1 MKYCWSSLCPAKVN
15 LEYRF
20 DFDRKVITRCL
31 FEKPPSSSV
40 NKMSGVKELIPSSN
54 PFVIGTS
61 GHIDHGKT
69 TLVKALTGVD
79 TDRFAE
85 EKIRGITIDLGFAH
99 YEDELGNHMAIVDV
113 PGHEKFVHNMLAGA
127 AGMDAV
133 LLVVAADEG
142 VMPQTREHL
151 NICNLLNIKSGI
163 VALTRVD
170 LVEDREMVELCK
182 EEVLTLLE
190 GTFMENVP
198 VIPVSAVTGE
208 GLNQLRNEFAK
219 LAKKIAHPEIEKP
232 FRLYVDRSF
241 TLKGFGTVVTGT
253 VLTGSLSQDQEVV
266 QYPQAREIRIRG
278 MQSHGI
284 KVKEVQAGQ
293 RAALNLTGIAKEEV
307 QRGNQL
313 AMPESLLSGYMINAS
328 LSLLKDASTPL
339 KNRTRVR
346 LHLGTQELIGRIV
359 LLEGESLSPGE
370 TAMVQFRSESILS
383 GKYGDR
389 FIIRSFSPM
398 YTIGGGTLI
407 DPSPSKSRRLQQEL
421 PERLRRLMDGDEYV
435 RSEEVIYLRSV
446 RGVVYSEFQVRT
458 GLSDKECSKNL
469 QLLQKQGQILCVDS
483 VSSRYLHV
491 DHVKRVG
498 KFVSRVLN
506 NHHQKFPDREGM
518 THAELAGKLS
528 LIFTEKEV
536 ENLLKYLC
544 DSDMI
549 LQQGKYFYLEDHQ
562 AKISQTRLDS
572 LTNCLDIISKGGFQ
586 PMRKTRLLEEM
597 GLNEKDGIELLKFA
611 THSKKLVRISEDL
624 HYNPE
629 QIEKILVI
637 LRGFFEKNPDI
648 NVIQFKELMNV
659 SRKYAIDL
667 LEYFDS
673 QRFTIR
679 KDNIRVPGK
688 IFELE
693 N

>member
-1 MKYCWSSLCPAKVN
+1 MKYFWSSLCPAKVN

-20 DFDRKVITRCL
+20 DFDRKVITHCL
-31 FEKPPSSSV
+31 FEKPSSSSV
-40 NKMSGVKELIPSSN
+40 KKMSDVKELIPSSN

-219 LAKKIAHPEIEKP
+219 LAKKFAHPEIEKP

-284 KVKEVQAGQ
+284 KVKEVRAGQ

-313 AMPESLLSGYMINAS
+313 AIPESLLSGYMINAS

-407 DPSPSKSRRLQQEL
+407 DPSPSKSRRMQQEL
-421 PERLRRLMDGDEYV
+421 PERLKRLMDGDEYV

-446 RGVVYSEFQVRT
+446 RGVVYSEFQVRS

-629 QIEKILVI
+629 QIEKILAI

-648 NVIQFKELMNV
+648 NVIQFKELMTV

>member
-1 MKYCWSSLCPAKVN
+1 
-15 LEYRF
+15 
-20 DFDRKVITRCL
+20 
-31 FEKPPSSSV
+31 
-40 NKMSGVKELIPSSN
+40 MSGVKELIPSSN

-219 LAKKIAHPEIEKP
+219 LAKKFAHPEIEKP

-328 LSLLKDASTPL
+328 LSLLKDASNPL

-446 RGVVYSEFQVRT
+446 RGVVYSEFQVRS

-506 NHHQKFPDREGM
+506 NHHKKFPDREGM

-572 LTNCLDIISKGGFQ
+572 LTNCLDTIRKGGFQ

-629 QIEKILVI
+629 QIEKILAI

>member
-40 NKMSGVKELIPSSN
+40 NKMSGVKKLIPSSN

-142 VMPQTREHL
+142 VMPQTREHI
-151 NICNLLNIKSGI
+151 NICNLLNIKFGI
-163 VALTRVD
+163 VALTRID
-170 LVEDREMVELCK
+170 LVEDSEMVELCK

-219 LAKKIAHPEIEKP
+219 LAKKFAHPEIEKP

-253 VLTGSLSQDQEVV
+253 VLTGSLSQEQEVV

-313 AMPESLLSGYMINAS
+313 AMSESLLSGYMINAS

-359 LLEGESLSPGE
+359 LLEGKSLSPGE

-469 QLLQKQGQILCVDS
+469 QLLQKKGQIICVNT

-506 NHHQKFPDREGM
+506 NYHQKFPDREGM

-536 ENLLKYLC
+536 ENLLKYLSA
-544 DSDMI
+544 SDMI
-549 LQQGKYFYLEDHQ
+549 LQQGKYFYMEDHQ

-572 LTNCLDIISKGGFQ
+572 LTNCLDIIRKGGFQ

-629 QIEKILVI
+629 QIEKILAI

-648 NVIQFKELMNV
+648 NVIQFKELMSV

>member
-1 MKYCWSSLCPAKVN
+1 
-15 LEYRF
+15 
-20 DFDRKVITRCL
+20 
-31 FEKPPSSSV
+31 
-40 NKMSGVKELIPSSN
+40 MSRVKELIPSSN

-113 PGHEKFVHNMLAGA
+113 PGHEKFIHNMLAGA
-127 AGMDAV
+127 AGMDAT

-142 VMPQTREHL
+142 VMPQTIEHL
-151 NICNLLNIKSGI
+151 NICNLLNIKFGI
-163 VALTRVD
+163 VALTRID
-170 LVEDREMVELCK
+170 LVEEREMLELCK
-182 EEVLTLLE
+182 DEVLNLLE
-190 GTFMENVP
+190 GTFMEYAP
-198 VIPVSAVTGE
+198 LIPVSSVTGE
-208 GLNQLRNEFAK
+208 GLNQLRNELAK
-219 LAKKIAHPEIEKP
+219 LAKNFVHPEIEKP

-253 VLTGSLSQDQEVV
+253 VLTGTLNKYQEVY
-266 QYPQAREIRIRG
+266 QYPQSRDIRIRG

-284 KVKEVQAGQ
+284 KLKEIQAGQ
-293 RAALNLTGIAKEEV
+293 RAALNLAGIAKEEV
-307 QRGNQL
+307 QRGSQL
-313 AMPESLLSGYMINAS
+313 AKPESLLSGYMINAS
-328 LSLLKDASTPL
+328 LYLLKDASTPL

-346 LHLGTQELIGRIV
+346 LHLGTQELIGRII
-359 LLEGESLSPGE
+359 LLEGKSLSPGE

-383 GKYGDR
+383 SKYGDR

-407 DPSPSKSRRLQQEL
+407 DPSPSKSRRLQQKL
-421 PERLRRLMDGDEYV
+421 PERLRRLMDGDENV
-435 RSEEVIYLRSV
+435 RSEEVIFLQSV
-446 RGVVYSEFQVRT
+446 RGIVLSEFQIRS
-458 GLSDKECSKNL
+458 GLSDEECLKNL
-469 QLLQKQGQILCVDS
+469 KLLDKQGLIFCVDL
-483 VSSRYLHV
+483 VSRRYLHV
-491 DHVKRVG
+491 DHLKRVG
-498 KFVSRVLN
+498 KFVSRVLK

-518 THAELAGKLS
+518 LHAELAGKLS

-544 DSDMI
+544 DSGI
-549 LQQGKYFYLEDHQ
+549 VLKKEKYFYLENHQ
-562 AKISQTRLDS
+562 AKISQTREEG
-572 LTNCLDIISKGGFQ
+572 LTNCLKLISKGGFQ

-597 GLNEKDGIELLKFA
+597 GLNEKDGLELLKFA
-611 THSKKLVRISEDL
+611 THSKRLVRISEDL

-629 QIEKILVI
+629 QIEKILTI
-637 LRGFFEKNPDI
+637 LSDYFGKKPDI
-648 NVIQFKELMNV
+648 NVIQFKELLNV

-679 KDNIRVPGK
+679 KDNFRVPGK
-688 IFELE
+688 IFDIRELG
-693 N
+693 

>member
-1 MKYCWSSLCPAKVN
+1 
-15 LEYRF
+15 
-20 DFDRKVITRCL
+20 
-31 FEKPPSSSV
+31 
-40 NKMSGVKELIPSSN
+40 MSGVKELIPSSN

-151 NICNLLNIKSGI
+151 NICNMLNIKFGI

-170 LVEDREMVELCK
+170 IVEDREMVELCK
-182 EEVLTLLE
+182 EEVSTLLK
-190 GTFMENVP
+190 GTFMEYAP

-208 GLNQLRNEFAK
+208 GLNHLRDEFAK
-219 LAKKIAHPEIEKP
+219 IAKKIVHPEIEKP

-253 VLTGSLSQDQEVV
+253 MLTGSLSQDQEVV
-266 QYPQAREIRIRG
+266 QYPQSREIRIRG

-293 RAALNLTGIAKEEV
+293 RAALNLAGIAKEEI

-313 AMPESLLSGYMINAS
+313 AKPESLLTGYMINAS
-328 LSLLKDASTPL
+328 LSLLKDAPSPL

-359 LLEGESLSPGE
+359 LLEGESLSKGE
-370 TAMVQFRSESILS
+370 TTMVQFRSESILS

-398 YTIGGGTLI
+398 HTIGGGTLI

-421 PERLRRLMDGDEYV
+421 PERLRSLMDGDEYV

-446 RGVVYSEFQVRT
+446 RGIVYSEFQIRS

-469 QLLQKQGQILCVDS
+469 QLLQKNCQILCLDAIA
-483 VSSRYLHV
+483 SRYLHV

-498 KFVSRVLN
+498 DFISRVLK
-506 NHHQKFPDREGM
+506 NHHQKFLDREGM

-544 DSDMI
+544 DTNMV

-562 AKISQTRLDS
+562 AKISHTRQDG
-572 LTNCLDIISKGGFQ
+572 LTNCLELISKGGFQ

-597 GLNEKDGIELLKFA
+597 GLNEKDGVELLKFA
-611 THSKKLVRISEDL
+611 THSKRLVRISEDL

-629 QIEKILVI
+629 QIEKILNI
-637 LRGFFEKNPDI
+637 LRRFFKKNPDI
-648 NVIQFKELMNV
+648 NVIQFKELLNV

-679 KDNIRVPGK
+679 KDNFRVPGK
-688 IFELE
+688 ILDLE

>member
-219 LAKKIAHPEIEKP
+219 LAKKFTHPEIEKP

-253 VLTGSLSQDQEVV
+253 VLTGSLSQEQEVV

-407 DPSPSKSRRLQQEL
+407 NPSPSKSRRLQQEL

-446 RGVVYSEFQVRT
+446 RGVVYSEFQVRS

-629 QIEKILVI
+629 QIEKILAI

>member
-1 MKYCWSSLCPAKVN
+1 M
-15 LEYRF
+15 F
-20 DFDRKVITRCL
+20 
-31 FEKPPSSSV
+31 
-40 NKMSGVKELIPSSN
+40 GVKELIPSSN

-127 AGMDAV
+127 TGMDAV

-190 GTFMENVP
+190 GTFLENVP
-198 VIPVSAVTGE
+198 VIPVSAVTGQ

-219 LAKKIAHPEIEKP
+219 LANKFVHPEIEKP

-253 VLTGSLSQDQEVV
+253 VLTGSLSQGQEVV

-389 FIIRSFSPM
+389 FIIRSFSPI

-407 DPSPSKSRRLQQEL
+407 NPSPSKSRRLQQEL

-446 RGVVYSEFQVRT
+446 RVLFIQNFRYSQDFQTKNAQKIYSSCKNKVR
-458 GLSDKECSKNL
+458 
-469 QLLQKQGQILCVDS
+469 
-483 VSSRYLHV
+483 
-491 DHVKRVG
+491 
-498 KFVSRVLN
+498 F
-506 NHHQKFPDREGM
+506 
-518 THAELAGKLS
+518 
-528 LIFTEKEV
+528 
-536 ENLLKYLC
+536 
-544 DSDMI
+544 
-549 LQQGKYFYLEDHQ
+549 
-562 AKISQTRLDS
+562 
-572 LTNCLDIISKGGFQ
+572 
-586 PMRKTRLLEEM
+586 
-597 GLNEKDGIELLKFA
+597 FA
-611 THSKKLVRISEDL
+611 
-624 HYNPE
+624 
-629 QIEKILVI
+629 
-637 LRGFFEKNPDI
+637 
-648 NVIQFKELMNV
+648 
-659 SRKYAIDL
+659 
-667 LEYFDS
+667 
-673 QRFTIR
+673 
-679 KDNIRVPGK
+679 
-688 IFELE
+688 
-693 N
+693 

>member
-40 NKMSGVKELIPSSN
+40 DKMSGVKELIPSSN

-163 VALTRVD
+163 VALTRLD

-629 QIEKILVI
+629 QIEKILAI

>member
-1 MKYCWSSLCPAKVN
+1 
-15 LEYRF
+15 
-20 DFDRKVITRCL
+20 
-31 FEKPPSSSV
+31 
-40 NKMSGVKELIPSSN
+40 MSGDKELIPSSN

-163 VALTRVD
+163 VALTRLD

-190 GTFMENVP
+190 GTFMENVQ

-208 GLNQLRNEFAK
+208 GLNQLRDEFAK
-219 LAKKIAHPEIEKP
+219 LAKKFVHPEIEKP

-253 VLTGSLSQDQEVV
+253 VLTGSLSQEQGVF

-284 KVKEVQAGQ
+284 KIKEVQAGQ

-313 AMPESLLSGYMINAS
+313 AIPESLLSGYMINAS
-328 LSLLKDASTPL
+328 LSLLKEASTPL

-370 TAMVQFRSESILS
+370 NAMVQFRSESILS
-383 GKYGDR
+383 SKYGDR

-421 PERLRRLMDGDEYV
+421 PKRLRRLMDGDQYV
-435 RSEEVIYLRSV
+435 RSEEVIFLRSV
-446 RGVVYSEFQVRT
+446 RGVVFSEFQVRT

-518 THAELAGKLS
+518 THAELAGKLT

-536 ENLLKYLC
+536 GNLLKYLF
-544 DSDMI
+544 DSDKI

-572 LTNCLDIISKGGFQ
+572 LTNCLEIISKGGVQ

-597 GLNEKDGIELLKFA
+597 GMNEKDGIELLKFA

-629 QIEKILVI
+629 QIEVILTI

-648 NVIQFKELMNV
+648 DVIQFKELINV

-673 QRFTIR
+673 QRITIR
-679 KDNIRVPGK
+679 KDNIRAPGK

>member
-1 MKYCWSSLCPAKVN
+1 M
-15 LEYRF
+15 
-20 DFDRKVITRCL
+20 
-31 FEKPPSSSV
+31 
-40 NKMSGVKELIPSSN
+40 
-54 PFVIGTS
+54 
-61 GHIDHGKT
+61 
-69 TLVKALTGVD
+69 
-79 TDRFAE
+79 
-85 EKIRGITIDLGFAH
+85 
-99 YEDELGNHMAIVDV
+99 
-113 PGHEKFVHNMLAGA
+113 
-127 AGMDAV
+127 
-133 LLVVAADEG
+133 VAADEG

-182 EEVLTLLE
+182 EEVSTLLK
-190 GTFMENVP
+190 GTFMEYAP

-208 GLNQLRNEFAK
+208 GLNHLRDEFAK
-219 LAKKIAHPEIEKP
+219 IAKKFVHPEIEKP

-266 QYPQAREIRIRG
+266 QYSQSREIRIRG

-293 RAALNLTGIAKEEV
+293 RAALNLAGIAKEEI

-313 AMPESLLSGYMINAS
+313 AKPESLLTGYMINAS
-328 LSLLKDASTPL
+328 LSLLKDAPTPL

-446 RGVVYSEFQVRT
+446 RGIVYSEFQIRS

-469 QLLQKQGQILCVDS
+469 QLLQKNGQILCLDS
-483 VSSRYLHV
+483 ITSRYLHV

-498 KFVSRVLN
+498 DFISRVLKI
-506 NHHQKFPDREGM
+506 HHQKFPDREGM

-528 LIFTEKEV
+528 LIFSEKEV
-536 ENLLKYLC
+536 ENLIKYLC
-544 DSDMI
+544 DADMI
-549 LQQGKYFYLEDHQ
+549 LQQDKYFYLEDHQ
-562 AKISQTRLDS
+562 AKISQTRQDG
-572 LTNCLDIISKGGFQ
+572 LTNCLELISKGGFQ

-597 GLNEKDGIELLKFA
+597 GLNEKDGVELLKFA
-611 THSKKLVRISEDL
+611 THSKRLVRISEDL
-624 HYNPE
+624 RYNPE
-629 QIEKILVI
+629 QIEKILEI
-637 LRGFFEKNPDI
+637 LLGFFKKNPDI
-648 NVIQFKELMNV
+648 NVIQFKELLNV

-679 KDNIRVPGK
+679 KDNFRVPGK
-688 IFELE
+688 IFDLE